1 MKATIFGSA
10 GLLGHALQSASPEY
24 AEVLCLSSSD
34 LDLRDKQL
42 QYEGDV
48 TPIEYKDLWFNAA
61 ARVGGVAANTNFVG
75 DFYKDNIE
83 IGNNVLDVARQ
94 FKVKKVVSVLSSCVY
109 PDARY
114 VTYPLTEDQLHLGP
128 PHKSNFGYAYA
139 KRMLDVASRAYRQQW
154 GCNFVTVIPNNLYGP
169 HDNYDKNNGHVIPSL
184 IRNFFEAHLNKT
196 NVTVWGTGK
205 PLREFTFS
213 EDAAKIMWWIAENYD
228 EDDPI
233 NIGNTEEISIGD
245 LAYTIGKIIGFR
257 GKIIF
262 DTTKPE
268 GQYRKP
274 TSNAKM
280 LSFGCKPLY
289 TSLEEG
295 LELTIQHFTKHYP
308 NVRGMK

>member
-1 MKATIFGSA
+1 MKTTIFGST
-10 GLLGHALQSASPEY
+10 GLLGRALQSVSPEY
-24 AEVLCLSSSD
+24 AEIICLSSSD

-61 ARVGGVAANTNFVG
+61 AKVGGVAANTNFVG

-109 PDARY
+109 PDVRY
-114 VTYPLTEDQLHLGP
+114 VTYPLTEEQLHLGP
-128 PHKSNFGYAYA
+128 PHESNFGYAYA

-213 EDAAKIMWWIAENYD
+213 EDAAKIMWWIAKNYD
-228 EDDPI
+228 EADPI
-233 NIGNTEEISIGD
+233 NIGNTEEICIGD
-245 LAYTIGKIIGFR
+245 LANMIGKIIGFR
-257 GKIIF
+257 GKICF
-262 DTTKPE
+262 DTSKPE

-274 TSNAKM
+274 TSNSKLLAH
-280 LSFGCKPLY
+280 GCSPRY
-289 TSLEEG
+289 TSLEDG
-295 LELTIQHFTKHYP
+295 LTLTIDNFIKCYP
-308 NVRGMK
+308 KVRGMK